1 MYPTLIVIVCAIDQS
16 LYDKSEDGHRLDVDS
31 VCAPS
36 PPGDRR
42 GTLSELLAT
51 TSAGSN
57 QEVLR
62 VGSSELGS
70 MTGTPKGYPDPRSG
84 PVLLTISMSS
94 SLREECGHDDTI
106 SSPSIDTS

>member
-16 LYDKSEDGHRLDVDS
+16 LYNQSEDGHRLDVDY

-42 GTLSELLAT
+42 GTLSELLVT

-62 VGSSELGS
+62 VGSLELGS
-70 MTGTPKGYPDPRSG
+70 MTDTPKGYSDLRSG

-106 SSPSIDTS
+106 DSPSIDTS